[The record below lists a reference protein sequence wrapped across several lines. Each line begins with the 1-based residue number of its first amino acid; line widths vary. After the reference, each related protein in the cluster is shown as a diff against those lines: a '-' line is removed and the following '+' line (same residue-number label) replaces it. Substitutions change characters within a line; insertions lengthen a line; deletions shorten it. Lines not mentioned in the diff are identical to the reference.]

1 MMQAQKCGC
10 WFYNDVICKEYLI
23 DFEWE
28 ILFVQNAKIKL
39 PLPFAVWVQIVY
51 TGILDGYV
59 ACCAIVIDVDSNHH
73 PRWQPT
79 GCMCN

>member
-1 MMQAQKCGC
+1 M
-10 WFYNDVICKEYLI
+10 

-73 PRWQPT
+73 PR
-79 GCMCN
+79 

>member
-59 ACCAIVIDVDSNHH
+59 ACCTIVIAVDSNHH